1 MTMDTVARALAEPTR
16 REILALIHGQELSVG
31 EIAANFAVTRPAIS
45 QHLRVLQD
53 ADLVSVRSQGNRRY
67 YQARPE
73 GLGELRRWLE
83 SFWRSS
89 LATLKVEIERDLWSE
104 TKHGST
110 R

>member
-1 MTMDTVARALAEPTR
+1 MDTVARALAEPTR

>member
-1 MTMDTVARALAEPTR
+1 MGTVARALAEPTR
-16 REILALIHGQELSVG
+16 REIMALVQGQELSVG

-45 QHLRVLQD
+45 QHLRVLHD

-89 LATLKVEIERDLWSE
+89 LATLKVEIERDLWNE
-104 TKHGST
+104 PKQGST

>member
-1 MTMDTVARALAEPTR
+1 MGAVARALAEPTR
-16 REILALIHGQELSVG
+16 REIMALVHGQELSVG

-104 TKHGST
+104 TKQGST